1 MNNINN
7 NIDRRDVGAMYMNNP
22 TSIGTVL
29 YGARTP
35 FDQTDECIRSTSAFI
50 MEKSEFDDKCLCD
63 IAISPDKSTP
73 NFQEPVKETVRLTK
87 VDISDNDELL
97 TYIKTDEVLEQ
108 LYNLCKDITDG
119 FILVTNWNEYNIQ
132 GSLKSAFE
140 YCNKM
145 NYSLDKMPMF
155 ICYNRN
161 HACKTMWSANTI
173 NFTTVNYFVNLPN
186 LDTRIL
192 TTDKTFVKMCKKI
205 FCNNKFEMC
214 EKLFGGNDKED

>member
-7 NIDRRDVGAMYMNNP
+7 NIDSRDVGAMYMNNP
-22 TSIGTVL
+22 TPIGTAL
-29 YGARTP
+29 YGASTASYN
-35 FDQTDECIRSTSAFI
+35 QTDECIRSSSSEFI

-63 IAISPDKSTP
+63 IVISPDKSTP
-73 NFQEPVKETVRLTK
+73 NFPEPVKETVRLTK

-108 LYNLCKDITDG
+108 LYNLCKGITDG
-119 FILVTNWNEYNIQ
+119 FILITNWHDYNIQ

-161 HACKTMWSANTI
+161 HTCKTMWSANTI
-173 NFTTVNYFVNLPN
+173 NFITVNYFVNLPN

-192 TTDKTFVKMCKKI
+192 TTDKTFVKMCKK
-205 FCNNKFEMC
+205 
-214 EKLFGGNDKED
+214 LFGGNDKED